1 MSSKRDCSNVWI
13 LCVCVYMIRERT
25 EAANWTT
32 TSLGCTVVLNSHK
45 LNLAWNVINV
55 IYAFNIYFLNNSN
68 NLLFISFSCKELAC
82 RCNNQCYDILHV
94 LFWVCCIYVL
104 QSVFKGSS
112 VKQRLP
118 VCIKLGLNT
127 PTHLSV
133 WRFTLC
139 LLLCL
144 CVECSTNTCYSRNS
158 HYCTWFCLALLPWF
172 YNNISVI
179 IYWVKV
185 ALSHKESI
193 NTTGSSNFVN

>member
-1 MSSKRDCSNVWI
+1 MC
-13 LCVCVYMIRERT
+13 LCVHDQGKDWNSEL
-25 EAANWTT
+25 WTT

-55 IYAFNIYFLNNSN
+55 IYAFNIYFLNYSN

-118 VCIKLGLNT
+118 VCIKLGSNT

-144 CVECSTNTCYSRNS
+144 CVECSTNTCYSPNF
-158 HYCTWFCLALLPWF
+158 HYCTWFCLKLLPWF

-185 ALSHKESI
+185 ALSHNESI
-193 NTTGSSNFVN
+193 NTSCSANFVN